1 MNTFHFI
8 FLISFQHFFF
18 SVAPF
23 DLYARE
29 ITIFAVNVNPFS
41 MVKSIGLI
49 EAMGSRYI
57 DYERLGIEV
66 FGLKDYQKALD
77 LLKTGSIAKAIFK
90 L

>member
-1 MNTFHFI
+1 
-8 FLISFQHFFF
+8 
-18 SVAPF
+18 
-23 DLYARE
+23 
-29 ITIFAVNVNPFS
+29 